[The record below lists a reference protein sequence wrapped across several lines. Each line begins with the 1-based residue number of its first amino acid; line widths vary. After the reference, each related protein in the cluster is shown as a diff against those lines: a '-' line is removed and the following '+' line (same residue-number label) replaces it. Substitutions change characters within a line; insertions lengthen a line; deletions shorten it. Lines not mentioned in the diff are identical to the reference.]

1 MSAPSS
7 TITENGT
14 ITSGIVLTSS
24 SYTNPVTIAASAHIT
39 LMTQASYQYYAVSAA
54 TSWTVQNDGTLDASG
69 DGHYNK
75 AGYPYGGGG
84 IALTNGGVVV
94 NAASSQIDAYYAAV
108 KISGVAGTVLNQ
120 GVIDSHG
127 YGIRLLAGGSI
138 DNAAGATV
146 SSRLGNYIEG
156 AHDVVTNEGSIIASA
171 SDAFVITDTGT
182 YALVVNGT
190 GGFIDAAAGYGIIM
204 AGAGIVT
211 NQGTVLAGSDAIEF
225 SDTGTLNNNGFI
237 YGLAG
242 IEGAPNSDTDG
253 PDIINNAAGGMIGG
267 SGDGVYIKD
276 SLTLSNQGIIIGKTG
291 VGIRLST
298 NSGQTATVI
307 NAGYLGGADNA
318 LYVRPGS
325 NGNLLFEVAQGSTI
339 SGDVVA
345 FSGAGVTTTNILDL
359 AASSGTAV
367 LGTSFQ
373 NFNTIEIA
381 PGTAWLLEG
390 DSAAVAGGQTFA
402 GFAASDT
409 LDLTGV
415 TFTAGETSAY
425 TELSLNGPSYG
436 YLAITNASGTYD
448 INFSGLGGTPTFAL
462 SSDGHGGTD
471 IVVGAVTCFCRG
483 TLIRTARGEVA
494 VEALAIGDLVATL
507 SGAMKPVKWIGRRA
521 YDGRMIAKNHLA
533 LPVCIKAGAIIPGS
547 PARDLHV
554 SPGHGIFVNGILVP
568 AWRLVNG
575 VSVTQAAAVEQVE
588 YFHVELERHEV
599 ILAENCAVESFLEQE
614 EYGLRALFQNAAEF
628 HALYP
633 GAAPDQPALPRADH
647 GWQLQMAY
655 RLLAARAGVAAPAA
669 PQGPLRGFVDQDGPH
684 IVSGWA
690 QDCDAPEEPVALDIL
705 LNGARIANVLA
716 DIYRPDLRAAGLGSG
731 CHGFVFACAA
741 DVAGDIAVRR
751 SSDGAVLAVPGALA
765 RTRQAQAA

>member
-1 MSAPSS
+1 MSAPIS

-14 ITSGIVLTSS
+14 ITSGIVLTSP
-24 SYTNPVTIAASAHIT
+24 SYTNPVTIVAGAHISF
-39 LMTQASYQYYAVSAA
+39 MAQASYQYYAVNAA
-54 TSWTVQNDGTLDASG
+54 TAWTVQNDGTIDASG
-69 DGHYNK
+69 DGLYNK

-84 IALTNGGVVV
+84 IALTNGGVVI
-94 NAASSQIDAYYAAV
+94 NAASGLLEAYSGSDV
-108 KISGVAGTVLNQ
+108 IKISGAAGTVLNQ
-120 GVIDSHG
+120 GVIDAAG
-127 YGIRLLAGGSI
+127 YGISLLAGGSI
-138 DNAAGATV
+138 DNAAGATL
-146 SSRLGNYIEG
+146 SSRLANYVEG
-156 AHDVVTNEGSIIASA
+156 ADDVVTNEGTIVV
-171 SDAFVITDTGT
+171 SDSQALAVVDTGT
-182 YALVVNGT
+182 YALVVNAA
-190 GGFIDAAAGYGIIM
+190 GGFIDGVAGYGI
-204 AGAGIVT
+204 GLVGDGTVT
-211 NQGTVLAGSDAIEF
+211 NQGTVLASGAGINVGEF
-225 SDTGTLNNNGFI
+225 QAFYSTGTVNNSGFI
-237 YGLAG
+237 YGSIGIAG
-242 IEGAPNSDTDG
+242 QAGATTG
-253 PDIINNAAGGMIGG
+253 PDIINNAAGGTIGG
-267 SGDGVYIKD
+267 TLFAVDMGNGVTLTNYGAIVSKAGDGIY
-276 SLTLSNQGIIIGKTG
+276 LQ
-291 VGIRLST
+291 VG
-298 NSGQTATVI
+298 GTVI
-307 NAGYLGGADNA
+307 NAGSISGGKDA
-318 LYVRPGS
+318 VQVTG
-325 NGNLLFEVAQGSTI
+325 GNLLFEVEQGSTI
-339 SGDVVA
+339 NGDVVA
-345 FSGAGVTTTNILDL
+345 FSGGGNLTNNILDL
-359 AASSGTAV
+359 AASAGTAA

-390 DSAAVAGGQTFA
+390 GSAAVAGGQTFA

-425 TELSLNGPSYG
+425 TELSLGGPSYG

-448 INFSGLGGTPTFAL
+448 INFSGLGGNPSFTL

-494 VEALAIGDLVATL
+494 VETLAIGDLVATVA
-507 SGAMKPVKWIGRRA
+507 GVMQPVKWIGRRA

-533 LPVCIKAGAIIPGS
+533 LPVCIKAGAILPGS
-547 PARDLHV
+547 PARDLYV

-575 VSVTQAAAVEQVE
+575 VSVTQAVAVEQVE

-599 ILAENCAVESFLEQE
+599 ILAENCAVESFQEQE
-614 EYGLRALFQNAAEF
+614 EYGLRALFQNVAEF

-633 GAAPDQPALPRADH
+633 GAAPDGPALPRADH

-669 PQGPLRGFVDQDGPH
+669 QGPLRGFVDQDGPH

-705 LNGARIANVLA
+705 LNGTRIANVLA
-716 DIYRPDLRAAGLGSG
+716 DIYRPDLRVAGLGSG

-741 DVAGDIAVRR
+741 DVTGDFEVRR
-751 SSDGAVLAVPGALA
+751 SSDGAVLAVPGTLA